1 MSFIYILAGLL
12 HFIKPKVYLRI
23 IPNYLPYHKLIVY
36 LSGFIEIILGICVCI
51 PALKNISIVFIILML
66 LVFLLVHVYMIN
78 NKKASAGLPMW
89 LLILRIPIQF
99 ILIYWAYS
107 YLSI

>member
-1 MSFIYILAGLL
+1 MSFIYVLAGLF

-51 PALKNISIVFIILML
+51 PDLKNISIVFIILML
-66 LVFLLVHVYMIN
+66 LVFLLVHVYMIT
-78 NKKASAGLPMW
+78 NKKASAGLPLW